1 MFEVSRQYQRAFT
14 YSMPRRSE
22 MRHSS
27 SASDADIIPPERRSR
42 TRDPVS
48 NHAGNTEL
56 SSLRE
61 RTEVNY
67 SMFYVFFL
75 KSCGT
80 SLILFSSSLQL
91 ELQKKHEELSALRR
105 NRKVRRESLT
115 WIIHFVAHRG
125 VTVFFEIHFFSLF
138 HFSS

>member
-1 MFEVSRQYQRAFT
+1 
-14 YSMPRRSE
+14 MPRRSE
-22 MRHSS
+22 MRHAS

-42 TRDPVS
+42 TRDLVS

-75 KSCGT
+75 KNLWHVSNPF
-80 SLILFSSSLQL
+80 LFFSSVGAT
-91 ELQKKHEELSALRR
+91 EE
-105 NRKVRRESLT
+105 T
-115 WIIHFVAHRG
+115 
-125 VTVFFEIHFFSLF
+125 
-138 HFSS
+138 